1 MESNKYTDKQVKKVV
16 TPSMLNKMAVR
27 SFFCQGA
34 FNMERMQAAGWLYS
48 LNPALKEIHTNKEDL
63 SKSMKM
69 HMEFFN
75 THPLLITFILGLVVA
90 MEENKEDVDTIRAI
104 KVSTMGPLGGIGDSL
119 FWLTFLSIS
128 AGLGASFALQGSI
141 VGPIVFFVLF
151 NAMQFAL
158 KFGLMHYGYKT
169 GVNSIA
175 TLKANTQK
183 FTKSITILG
192 LTVVGAMIASFI
204 GLTTKIVIPAGE
216 ASVNLQESFDK
227 VMPKLLPV
235 AYTFLMLYLLR
246 KKVSPLNLVL
256 ITLVIGIVGTYLGI
270 I

>member
-1 MESNKYTDKQVKKVV
+1 MESNKYIDQKVNKV
-16 TPSMLNKMAVR
+16 ITPSVLNKVALR

-48 LNPALKEIHTNKEDL
+48 LNPALKEIHTNKNDL

-69 HMEFFN
+69 HMEFLN

-90 MEENKEDVDTIRAI
+90 MEENKENTDTIRAI
-104 KVSTMGPLGGIGDSL
+104 KASTMGPLGGIGDSL

-141 VGPIVFFVLF
+141 VGPIIFFVLF
-151 NAMQFAL
+151 NLMQFSL

-169 GVNSIA
+169 GVKSIA

-192 LTVVGAMIASFI
+192 LTVVGSMIAQFI
-204 GLTTKIVIPAGE
+204 GLTTKIVIPAGQ

-246 KKVSPLNLVL
+246 KKVSPLNLVIL
-256 ITLVIGIVGTYLGI
+256 TLLFGICGSIAGI

>member
-1 MESNKYTDKQVKKVV
+1 MESNKYQDKEGIKVI
-16 TPSMLNKMAVR
+16 TPSILNKMAIR

-48 LNPALKEIHTNKEDL
+48 LNPGLKEIHKDKSDL

-69 HMEFFN
+69 HLEFFN
-75 THPLLITFILGLVVA
+75 THPLLITFILGLVIA

-141 VGPIVFFVLF
+141 VGPIIFFILF
-151 NAMQFAL
+151 NAMQFSL

-169 GVNSIA
+169 GVNSMSV
-175 TLKANTQK
+175 LKENTQK

-204 GLTTKIVIPAGE
+204 NLTTKVVIPAGQATVE
-216 ASVNLQESFDK
+216 LQSSFDG
-227 VMPKLLPV
+227 VMPRLLPV
-235 AYTFLMLYLLR
+235 AYTFFMLYLV
-246 KKVSPLNLVL
+246 KKKISPTYLVVL
-256 ITLVIGIVGTYLGI
+256 TLAIGILGTFANIL
-270 I
+270 